1 MKKKVWDI
9 VETYV
14 DIDCSTLESFSNQ
27 IDSWKKEYG
36 SSAMFE
42 FQDDYDGYSKHLVL
56 KAEREETDEEYNKRI
71 VQEEYYREMT
81 EKRDREEFQRLKKK
95 FGENNG

>member
-1 MKKKVWDI
+1 MKQKVMGI
-9 VETYV
+9 VDDYV
-14 DIDCSTLESFSNQ
+14 DIDYATLGEFRDRIDAWIKQHGSN
-27 IDSWKKEYG
+27 
-36 SSAMFE
+36 AMFE
-42 FQDDYDGYSKHLVL
+42 CIDDYDSKRIVI
-56 KAEREETDEEYNKRI
+56 KAERLETDEEYNKRI